1 MATYSNQEIQTLTQ
15 QATTTPQFSG
25 PKTNVL
31 SGIADI
37 ASVGLQAYGKSKARE
52 ELAAARVQQE
62 AEAEQIASESNR
74 RADFVRELTS
84 NPKATPR
91 MINDRLTTYDRE
103 ALGRLG
109 GSHLKMSE
117 VRKDMTS
124 LTGLTEGGVMTSSQK
139 EAVRLEK
146 QKKAEQEAEEAQ
158 ILTSMANSVATG
170 TDLTREEAANL
181 SRDEIIQLQAD
192 ATRLE
197 EEQKEKARDFANAE
211 AQFRQDRNNLAEVT
225 ETFVSATFPA
235 EVNNLNVALQ
245 QALAKVPL
253 DASGGVDTEAVFS
266 VLGGFETQIP
276 TTVAEI
282 VQRGANLE
290 KPVRVPPEASAALA
304 KQLQDTVKVYRDEF
318 SQTGVLS
325 AMKNKV
331 DKQVFGTILS
341 ASADPKSRTSAVQL
355 MVQIAAGV
363 EVNIEDSGKIIRD
376 VVTSSEGQ
384 ANLTGTLDENRN
396 TVSSIITFPKGADGL
411 TFTPEQ
417 KANNAAVFQGLL
429 DQNSRGE
436 LAFIKARGLQDIV
449 AALTAPSYA
458 SSFEEKDRVE
468 IGQSVIDMSQK
479 YEAQAAASVAAAV
492 NSSMSI
498 SVPKTGIQ
506 RAGGSGV
513 TQDTIS
519 TLTDFSL
526 NPETLQL
533 EPIGPVLLTQP
544 IRDYNKFNADR
555 LKLVESNGG
564 DVDAFKNDVVRATAT
579 AFATKGDEASP
590 DGARFRDEA
599 GNTFVLKDGEYVY
612 DGN

>member
-15 QATTTPQFSG
+15 QATATPQFSG

-139 EAVRLEK
+139 EAVRLEN
-146 QKKAEQEAEEAQ
+146 QKKAEQEAKEAET
-158 ILTSMANSVATG
+158 LTVMEAGVKTG
-170 TDLTREEAANL
+170 TYYSQEEVANMSPSERL
-181 SRDEIIQLQAD
+181 QVQAD
-192 ATRLE
+192 ANAAAV
-197 EEQKEKARDFANAE
+197 EQQKRATDYANAQ
-211 AQFRQDRNNLAEVT
+211 AQFTQDKNNLAEVT
-225 ETFVSATFPA
+225 EKFVSATFPA

-318 SQTGVLS
+318 SQAGVLS
-325 AMKNKV
+325 AMKNKM
-331 DKQVFGTILS
+331 DKQVFGTLTS
-341 ASADPKSRTSAVQL
+341 ALADPKSRAAASQL
-355 MVQIAAGV
+355 ILKITAGAELNIV
-363 EVNIEDSGKIIRD
+363 EVGKMITD
-376 VVTSSEGQ
+376 VMTSSEGQ
-384 ANLTGTLDENRN
+384 ANLTGTPDENRN

-417 KANNAAVFQGLL
+417 KANNAAAFRGLF
-429 DQNSRGE
+429 DQNSKGE
-436 LAFIKARGLQDIV
+436 LAFIKARGMQDIV
-449 AALTAPSYA
+449 SALTSPSYA
-458 SSFEEKDRVE
+458 NSFNEEDRVE
-468 IGQSVIDMSQK
+468 IGQGVIDMSQK

-579 AFATKGDEASP
+579 AFATKGE
-590 DGARFRDEA
+590 
-599 GNTFVLKDGEYVY
+599 
-612 DGN
+612 